1 VTDVGD
7 DLQRCLP
14 EELKALF
21 LFESLSDE
29 QLAQLC
35 RAGHIEVFGPGPV
48 ITEGDPVTPLRVL
61 IDGELVLSKRAGGR
75 ELEIDRT
82 SQPGVYFGARSAF
95 SPVGHD
101 RNRFSV
107 RATRRTRFFV
117 MPADEFGDFVK
128 TQFPMAVHL
137 IDGLAETAEKQHR
150 VADERDRM
158 LALGQL
164 SAGLTHELNNPV
176 AAVVRAATDLRS
188 RLDAL
193 LVPLMNGEF
202 GSAATA
208 FLASAQTD
216 VIAKVAAVSARP
228 LSAMQASDLEDEVG
242 DWLSSQ
248 GITDAWDMAP
258 TFVEAGLDCEW
269 LGQLVPAGQ
278 RPDWLPRAVAWLRH
292 RVETELLTHQIH
304 EAAQRISGLVT
315 DVKQYTQLNSA
326 PFQFADV
333 DALLTSTLRMFAGR
347 IGAGTAVEVITDF
360 GPSIPELL
368 CYPAELNQ
376 VWTHLIENAIAAMR
390 PAGSGRLT
398 VRSRF
403 EDDAVRIEISDTG
416 SGIPAD
422 IRGRIFDPFFTTKP
436 LGEGTGLGLHLARQI
451 VVDRHG
457 GELFVAATQP
467 GDTTFVVRLPLRPAP
482 EDGEGP

>member
-1 VTDVGD
+1 MGDVSG
-7 DLQRCLP
+7 DLQQCLP

-21 LFESLSDE
+21 LFESLTPE

-35 RAGHIEVFGPGPV
+35 HAGHIEVFGPGPV

-107 RATRRTRFFV
+107 RATRPSRFFV
-117 MPADEFGDFVK
+117 MPADEFGAFVK

-176 AAVVRAATDLRS
+176 AAVARAATDLRG

-193 LVPLMNGEF
+193 TVPLMDSEF
-202 GSAATA
+202 DSAALT
-208 FLASAQTD
+208 FLAAAQAD
-216 VIAKVAAVSARP
+216 VVAKVAATSGRR
-228 LSAMQASDLEDEVG
+228 LSAMRASDLEDEVCE
-242 DWLSSQ
+242 WLSSQ
-248 GITDAWDMAP
+248 GVADAWDMAP
-258 TFVEAGLDCEW
+258 TFVEVGLDCDW
-269 LGQLVPAGQ
+269 LEQLLPGDH
-278 RPDWLPRAVAWLRH
+278 RPDWLPRAMTWLRH
-292 RVETELLTHQIH
+292 RAEAELLTHQLND
-304 EAAQRISGLVT
+304 AAHRISGLVA

-326 PFQFADV
+326 PFQFAEV
-333 DALLTSTLRMFAGR
+333 GALLTSTLRMFAGR
-347 IGAGTAVEVITDF
+347 IGAGTPVEVVTDF
-360 GPSIPELL
+360 DPSVPELL

-376 VWTHLIENAIAAMR
+376 VWTRIIENAIAAMR
-390 PAGSGRLT
+390 PSGSGTLT

-422 IRGRIFDPFFTTKP
+422 VRGRIFDPFFTTRP

-451 VVDRHG
+451 VVNRHG
-457 GELFVAATQP
+457 GELFAASQP
-467 GDTTFVVRLPLRPAP
+467 RHTTFVVRLPLRPAP
-482 EDGEGP
+482 EGEGS